1 MYIQDTGYVSFHGR
15 YAKITQR
22 SFKLIN
28 HFIQA
33 HKSLFLEMS
42 VVGEKLPETQGVKCP
57 ELVHGRKFPVGSPM
71 DWEDPTHDY
80 VFAIKGN
87 DGEAGTEYWI
97 RSKGG
102 MLTDPRDVPPD
113 WVDID
118 ELYRFWDPPRPLVDG
133 GWEGPDNQPRRL
145 DSLPIWWPMDSSQRQ
160 RKRRYEEEK
169 ENMKT
174 KKMNIKGLRCRGLGP
189 SVGEDVGSN
198 FGFVDQLNKIN
209 PDIGED
215 AEQESHEEAFVRE
228 YIAYTAVVEPAH
240 VVNAVDVN
248 PSDLQSIENIIKQV
262 VHVSHKKAIAYADAH
277 LRDTFVGELVDR
289 ICGVLDGDAF
299 DLSDR
304 CKLERYVRRFTPE
317 NGMQVALIIAL
328 GQAEKPPDGG
338 NLGANKAGQFVSAL
352 IAAVGRA

>member
-1 MYIQDTGYVSFHGR
+1 
-15 YAKITQR
+15 
-22 SFKLIN
+22 
-28 HFIQA
+28 
-33 HKSLFLEMS
+33 MS

-215 AEQESHEEAFVRE
+215 AEQASHAATGMTSAHIAEGLGLDGCLDRLTSFNKFKEEDVRLCEHLNDWLQQQLFHPLTQDQWERVTAAKRALGEDAAPVEALGRFCDDTSFQESVDHSAFDKAGLTHSLGEDTDRIMRQAGWFDVIDEEGHEEE
-228 YIAYTAVVEPAH
+228 EDPLGETAAE
-240 VVNAVDVN
+240 
-248 PSDLQSIENIIKQV
+248 
-262 VHVSHKKAIAYADAH
+262 
-277 LRDTFVGELVDR
+277 LRR
-289 ICGVLDGDAF
+289 MVL
-299 DLSDR
+299 S
-304 CKLERYVRRFTPE
+304 
-317 NGMQVALIIAL
+317 
-328 GQAEKPPDGG
+328 
-338 NLGANKAGQFVSAL
+338 QF
-352 IAAVGRA
+352 AARKEQD

>member
-42 VVGEKLPETQGVKCP
+42 VVGEKLPEKLP
-57 ELVHGRKFPVGSPM
+57 E
-71 DWEDPTHDY
+71 
-80 VFAIKGN
+80 
-87 DGEAGTEYWI
+87 TETEP
-97 RSKGG
+97 G
-102 MLTDPRDVPPD
+102 MK
-113 WVDID
+113 
-118 ELYRFWDPPRPLVDG
+118 
-133 GWEGPDNQPRRL
+133 Q
-145 DSLPIWWPMDSSQRQ
+145 
-160 RKRRYEEEK
+160 RRYEEEK

-174 KKMNIKGLRCRGLGP
+174 KKMKIKGLRCRGLGP

-198 FGFVDQLNKIN
+198 FGFGFVNQLGQLNKIN

-317 NGMQVALIIAL
+317 NGMQEAFRTAL
-328 GQAEKPPDGG
+328 GQAEKPPGGG
-338 NLGANKAGQFVSAL
+338 NLGCYKAGQFVSAL
-352 IAAVGRA
+352 IAAVGDAEEQERKVA